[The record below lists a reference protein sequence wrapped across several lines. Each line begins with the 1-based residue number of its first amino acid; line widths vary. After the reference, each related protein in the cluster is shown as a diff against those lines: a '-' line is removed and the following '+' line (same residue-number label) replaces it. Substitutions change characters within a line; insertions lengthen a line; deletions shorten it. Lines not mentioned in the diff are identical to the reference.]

1 MCKEQFQWRLG
12 GGESWGG
19 WALVDLV
26 QAEAGT
32 AKLAGKADIQ
42 SHRAA
47 QHRHPDDRKQL
58 VSILQKTGVREE
70 HDAWPGPP
78 AWCVGSVQYERR
90 SAKELEWGAGTGG
103 AVARG
108 VPRTV

>member
-1 MCKEQFQWRLG
+1 MSRLCKEQFQWRLG

-26 QAEAGT
+26 QAEA
-32 AKLAGKADIQ
+32 KADIQ
-42 SHRAA
+42 SDRAA
-47 QHRHPDDRKQL
+47 QHRYPDDRKQL
-58 VSILQKTGVREE
+58 VNILQEAGVREE

-108 VPRTV
+108 VPDTV

>member
-1 MCKEQFQWRLG
+1 M
-12 GGESWGG
+12 
-19 WALVDLV
+19 VDLV

-47 QHRHPDDRKQL
+47 QHRYPDDRKQL

-90 SAKELEWGAGTGG
+90 SAKELEWGAGRHWRCRGG

-108 VPRTV
+108 VPDTV